1 MAELV
6 LDQRCTINLS
16 RRTPWAHPPVTDH
29 NDVPHRLSQFCFIL
43 FAAALAGRAARGA
56 DVRLQLKGNT
66 VYILPMAYG
75 LDYYLASQFTS
86 SRVLRVTVAPEK
98 AEAVLTDIVDEAF
111 RTWCKLHYG
120 GLVPPSQPAS
130 YQRARPSPNPGTFFL
145 VDPKTGTVL
154 WSTYEPVERTYP
166 NALDQVAVQVA
177 KRLQKS
183 LHPK

>member
-1 MAELV
+1 LGTERDHV
-6 LDQRCTINLS
+6 PRRIS
-16 RRTPWAHPPVTDH
+16 RI
-29 NDVPHRLSQFCFIL
+29 CYIL
-43 FAAALAGRAARGA
+43 AVALGGASARGA

-98 AEAVLTDIVDEAF
+98 AETVLTDVVDDAF

-120 GLVPPSQPAS
+120 GVVPPSQAAT

-145 VDPKTGTVL
+145 VDPKSGTVL
-154 WSTYEPVERTYP
+154 WSTYERVHRTYP
-166 NALDQVAVQVA
+166 NALDEVALQVA
-177 KRLQKS
+177 KRLQRS

>member
-1 MAELV
+1 M
-6 LDQRCTINLS
+6 
-16 RRTPWAHPPVTDH
+16 
-29 NDVPHRLSQFCFIL
+29 PHRLSRICSLI
-43 FAAALAGRAARGA
+43 FAAALAGCAARGA
-56 DVRLQLKGNT
+56 DVRLQLKSNT

-98 AEAVLTDIVDEAF
+98 AESVLTDMVDDAF

-120 GLVPPSQPAS
+120 GVAPPSQPAS
-130 YQRARPSPNPGTFFL
+130 YQRARASPNPGTFFL

-154 WSTYEPVERTYP
+154 WSTYEPVDHIYP
-166 NALDQVAVQVA
+166 DALDQVAVQVA